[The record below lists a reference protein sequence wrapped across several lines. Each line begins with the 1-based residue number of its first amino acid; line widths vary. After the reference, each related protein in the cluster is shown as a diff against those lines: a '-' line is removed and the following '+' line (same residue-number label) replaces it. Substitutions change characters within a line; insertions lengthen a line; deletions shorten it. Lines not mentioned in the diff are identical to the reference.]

1 MVNCMANLTDE
12 LLFREDIDVDNHIIA
27 TYHLRHRQG
36 EHKKVASAI
45 AIGQSIGN
53 PDVRTERDSPKLL
66 ENHLAKIIYLESE
79 GAHQS
84 EPTIAKI
91 AFPLSNFGDEDVR
104 QMALE
109 TKSGLLDIFLTQHHK
124 LGISTTEE
132 ATMLSDMIDHSVF
145 AMFRRSLNQ
154 TTINLLKE
162 TVSRIENVAEEKKTP
177 KKFFN
182 IL

>member
-1 MVNCMANLTDE
+1 MTDQILQQNYGGETVGSAFSQTKRIIDTLQTLLDCDSFLGDIEHQLRGEMWDHSSHSWNRRHKSLLSDTGVEVVMTQLRSRINVN
-12 LLFREDIDVDNHIIA
+12 FI
-27 TYHLRHRQG
+27 
-36 EHKKVASAI
+36 
-45 AIGQSIGN
+45 
-53 PDVRTERDSPKLL
+53 
-66 ENHLAKIIYLESE
+66 
-79 GAHQS
+79 
-84 EPTIAKI
+84 
-91 AFPLSNFGDEDVR
+91 LSNFGDEDVR